1 MNLSNAGGEPMD
13 AMPVDDDAQ
22 RERSGWGC
30 WKTAAVGC
38 LGVLTVTIIGCVVGG
53 WYMYRN
59 GVRLAAP
66 LARTIAQKALN
77 DVELPQEEKDAIM
90 VQVDRLVTAAQQDRV
105 NMNDLT
111 KALEGISK
119 SPLFAAWMVFAADV
133 KYVQPSGLS
142 DEEKQDSKRVLQRVL
157 HGLYDKAITIEQLE
171 PVQSF
176 IFVDDG
182 KGAKTLKEHLTDE
195 ELRQFIA
202 GCREIVDKANVAD
215 EPFEITIS
223 QELKEVV
230 DDLLG
235 ESEPAADPETS
246 VELEPSVEP

>member
-1 MNLSNAGGEPMD
+1 MNVSNAGGEPMD
-13 AMPVDDDAQ
+13 VMPMDGDAQ
-22 RERSGWGC
+22 RERSSWGC
-30 WKTAAVGC
+30 WKIAGVGC
-38 LGVLTVTIIGCVVGG
+38 LGVLAVTIVGCVVGG
-53 WYMYRN
+53 WYIYRN

-66 LARTIAQKALN
+66 LARTFAQQALN
-77 DVELPQEEKDAIM
+77 DAELPQEEKDAIM
-90 VQVDRLVTAAQQDRV
+90 VQVDRLVTAAEQDRV
-105 NMNDLT
+105 NMNDLQ
-111 KALEGISK
+111 KALDSISK
-119 SPLFAAWMVFAADV
+119 SPLFAAGMVSAADV

-142 DEEKQDSKRVLQRVL
+142 NEEKQDATRVLQRVL

-176 IFVDDG
+176 LFVDDG
-182 KGAKTLKEHLTDE
+182 KGAKRLKEQLTDE

-202 GCREIVDKANVAD
+202 GCREIVDKADVAD

-235 ESEPAADPETS
+235 EPEPLADPEPS
-246 VELEPSVEP
+246 LELEPAVEN